1 MCAMVM
7 IYNILRVFVIVW
19 GFFGVIQVRTVA
31 NTTRCSFS
39 CNNDSL
45 PHIDASITASSKI
58 PTPSYTTGQNYELFK
73 KEINI
78 WEKITSIEKDKQ
90 GLHVL
95 LNLPGKDRDPHGI
108 KDKLLE
114 VCDIDDLGKDDGLK
128 SLLATMDKYLGK
140 DDLEDAWDRFQ
151 RFEDCKKSPSES
163 WFDYITNFDNNYE
176 RIKSKGITLPA
187 SILAFKL
194 LKGADLNDEE
204 RLIIMTG
211 LDFTKKDELYNQA
224 KKSLKNLN
232 VEWELQVLQLMI
244 SVV

>member
-1 MCAMVM
+1 M
-7 IYNILRVFVIVW
+7 
-19 GFFGVIQVRTVA
+19 
-31 NTTRCSFS
+31 
-39 CNNDSL
+39 
-45 PHIDASITASSKI
+45 ASSKI

-78 WEKITSIEKDKQ
+78 WEKITSIEKGKQ

-128 SLLATMDKYLGK
+128 SLLTTMDKYLGK

-151 RFEDCKKSPSES
+151 CFEDCKKSPSES

-204 RLIIMTG
+204 RLIIMKG
-211 LDFTKKDELYNQA
+211 LDFTQKDELYNQA

-232 VEWELQVLQLMI
+232 VEWVLQLLQLMI
-244 SVV
+244 SVVWTSNLKLLFIPEVAVVGHEAELIFTLLATAIVNLTNFVPMSGWSVGKRS